1 MHMCYYIPKGKKK
14 QVKFISE
21 VKKMFSWFNFLSYA
35 VVTAVTPG
43 PNNIMSMSNAGRLG
57 FKKSFPFNVGIWI
70 GFSAV
75 MLICTFFCNML
86 SEIIPKIKMP
96 MLVIGALYMLWLA
109 WKTVKSSS
117 VIEESSS
124 QSGLISGALLQF
136 INPKIY
142 IYCIVSMEAY
152 ILPYYQGEWGTL
164 IFFAFLLAFIGFV
177 FTLCWALFGSVFKL
191 IFSKYAKITNLVMA
205 GLLVYCAVSLFL

>member
-1 MHMCYYIPKGKKK
+1 
-14 QVKFISE
+14 
-21 VKKMFSWFNFLSYA
+21 MFSWLNFLSYA

-57 FKKSFPFNVGIWI
+57 FRQSFPFMLGIWA
-70 GFSAV
+70 GFSIV
-75 MLICTFFCNML
+75 MLVCTFFCNML

-96 MLVIGALYMLWLA
+96 MLIIGAIYMLWLA

-117 VIEESSS
+117 VIEEKQTKSSF
-124 QSGLISGALLQF
+124 ISGALLQF

-152 ILPYYQGEWGTL
+152 ILPYYQGEWLTL
-164 IFFAFLLAFIGFV
+164 IFFALVLAFIGFA

-191 IFSKYAKITNLVMA
+191 LFSKYAKVTNFIMA